1 MDANQ
6 SGTDLIGKSKAEL
19 DTPVLL
25 VDLDAFDRNIATFVD
40 YCSETGTDWRPHS
53 KAHKCPEVA
62 RRQVDAGALGV
73 TCAKL
78 SEAEVMVEGGIDD
91 ILIANQ
97 IVTAAKHRRLALLQR
112 QARVI
117 STVDD
122 ADVARRMGEAAVDV
136 GETIPLLVD
145 VNIGMDRTGV
155 LPGEPV
161 LELAGVVSST
171 EGLQLEGI
179 MGYEGHLLDVHPPLK
194 KIEAIHAALEGL
206 IESKSLLLDQGL
218 PCPIVSAGGTGS
230 YMITAAYEGVTEI
243 QAGGGTF
250 TDLMYRDTCH
260 VETFDFALTVL
271 ATVTSEQSGHI
282 VVDSGFKT
290 LSSHH
295 QEPALLGWD
304 DLKLRYLSAEHGVFE
319 LPTPG
324 CPHPRIGEQ
333 VELIVG
339 YSDSTTVL
347 HDQFVG
353 LRNGIVEVVW
363 QIRGR
368 GKLT

>member
-1 MDANQ
+1 MDQ
-6 SGTDLIGKSKAEL
+6 SSSLVGMNKAEL

-25 VDLDAFDRNIATFVD
+25 IDLDAFDSNIATFVD
-40 YCSETGTDWRPHS
+40 HCSESGTNWRPHS
-53 KAHKCPEVA
+53 KAHKCPEIA
-62 RRQVDAGALGV
+62 RRQVEAGALGI

-78 SEAEVMVEGGIDD
+78 SEAEVMVAGGVSD

-97 IVTAAKHRRLALLQR
+97 IVTTPKHQRLALLQR

-122 ADVARRMGEAAVDV
+122 AEVARRMGAAAVEV

-155 LPGEPV
+155 LPGQPV
-161 LELAGVVSST
+161 LELADVVAST
-171 EGLQLEGI
+171 AGLRLEGI

-194 KIEAIHAALEGL
+194 KIEAVHASLEGL
-206 IESKSLLLDQGL
+206 IHSKSLLLDRGL
-218 PCPIVSAGGTGS
+218 PCPIVSAGGTGT
-230 YMITAAYEGVTEI
+230 YLITAAFDGITEI
-243 QAGGGTF
+243 QAGGGIF
-250 TDLMYRDTCH
+250 TDRMYRETCH
-260 VETFDFALTVL
+260 VETFDYALTVL
-271 ATVTSEQSGHI
+271 ATVTSVQAGHI
-282 VVDSGFKT
+282 IIDSGFKT

-295 QEPALLGWD
+295 QEPELLGWD
-304 DLKLRYLSAEHGVFE
+304 DLKLRYLSAEHGVFDFE
-319 LPTPG
+319 PG
-324 CPHPRIGEQ
+324 SERPQIGEQ

-347 HDQFVG
+347 HDHFIG
-353 LRNGIVEVVW
+353 LRDGVVEVVW
-363 QIRGR
+363 EIRGR

>member
-1 MDANQ
+1 MGQA
-6 SGTDLIGKSKAEL
+6 SSLIGKNKADL

-25 VDLDAFDRNIATFVD
+25 IDLDAFERNIATFVD
-40 YCSETGTDWRPHS
+40 YCSEVGTNWRPHS
-53 KAHKCPEVA
+53 KAHKCPEIA
-62 RRQVDAGALGV
+62 RRQVETGALGI

-78 SEAEVMVEGGIDD
+78 SEAEVMAAGGVDD

-97 IVTAAKHRRLALLQR
+97 IVTAAKQQRLALMQR

-122 ADVARRMGEAAVDV
+122 ADVARRMGAAAVEV
-136 GETIPLLVD
+136 GETIPLLID

-161 LELAGVVSST
+161 LELADVVTST
-171 EGLQLEGI
+171 DGLRLEGI

-194 KIEAIHAALEGL
+194 KIEAVHASLEGL
-206 IESKSLLLDQGL
+206 IQSKSLLVDRGL
-218 PCPIVSAGGTGS
+218 PCPIVSAGGTGT
-230 YMITAAYEGVTEI
+230 YLITAAYDGVTEI
-243 QAGGGTF
+243 QAGGGIF
-250 TDLMYRDTCH
+250 TDRMYRKTCH
-260 VETFDFALTVL
+260 VETFDYALTVL
-271 ATVTSEQSGHI
+271 ATVTSAQAGHI
-282 VVDSGFKT
+282 VIDSGFKT

-295 QEPALLGWD
+295 QEPVLLDWD
-304 DLKLRYLSAEHGVFE
+304 ALKLRYLSAEHGVFDFE
-319 LPTPG
+319 PG
-324 CPHPRIGEQ
+324 VAGPRIGEQ

-347 HDQFVG
+347 HDHFVG
-353 LRNGIVEVVW
+353 LRDGVVEVVW
-363 QIRGR
+363 EIRGR